1 MCDVLTVM
9 PLPASSTSMEM
20 QEMDFVPICASL
32 MTPLR
37 YCRSS
42 LFVTLSSLTLPRS
55 MPKVL

>member
-9 PLPASSTSMEM
+9 PFPAASTSMEM
-20 QEMDFVPICASL
+20 QEMAFVPICASL

-42 LFVTLSSLTLPRS
+42 
-55 MPKVL
+55 

>member
-1 MCDVLTVM
+1 
-9 PLPASSTSMEM
+9 
-20 QEMDFVPICASL
+20 MDFVPICSSL

-42 LFVTLSSLTLPRS
+42 LFVTVSSLTLPRS

>member
-1 MCDVLTVM
+1 
-9 PLPASSTSMEM
+9 MEM

-42 LFVTLSSLTLPRS
+42 LFVTVSSLTLPRS